1 MAPFRLELADAN
13 GLARRDP
20 AGSYPRF
27 RASPRDGRIG
37 HPTDGILAGTRSH
50 LERTTVRRL
59 RPETVYLVYSTGEG
73 FFFHLMSVLFS
84 VFLIVELELGPF
96 QLLLLGTVL
105 ELTYLLF
112 EVPTGSSPTP

>member
-1 MAPFRLELADAN
+1 M
-13 GLARRDP
+13 
-20 AGSYPRF
+20 
-27 RASPRDGRIG
+27 
-37 HPTDGILAGTRSH
+37 
-50 LERTTVRRL
+50 RRL